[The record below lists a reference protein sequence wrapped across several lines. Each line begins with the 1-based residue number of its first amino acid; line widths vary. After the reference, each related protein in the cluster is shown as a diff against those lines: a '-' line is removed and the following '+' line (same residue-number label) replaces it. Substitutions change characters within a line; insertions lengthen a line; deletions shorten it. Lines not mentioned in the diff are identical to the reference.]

1 MKIGVLGTGMVGQ
14 AIAGKL
20 AALGHEKK
28 MGARFARD
36 LRGRGGFGWKSV
48 IDLGDIT
55 AARATEAYLLLWLR
69 LWGVLHTADFNIH
82 IVR

>member
-1 MKIGVLGTGMVGQ
+1 
-14 AIAGKL
+14 
-20 AALGHEKK
+20 
-28 MGARFARD
+28 
-36 LRGRGGFGWKSV
+36 V

-55 AARATEAYLLLWLR
+55 AARATEAYLLLWLH